1 MTTRIILAAVLGSI
15 AMFIWTAIAHMA
27 LPLGE
32 AGVNK
37 MPDEQGM
44 LDAMKINLG
53 DHRGFYIFPGPDVG
67 PNASR
72 QEKNDS
78 MKRMAE
84 KVKTGP
90 SGLLMYYP
98 SRPFTFGRWLGVEY
112 ITQLFEA
119 ILVVC
124 LLAQTRLTTFT
135 GRVTFVTTAGVLA
148 AIATNV
154 SYWNWYG
161 FPKRYTAAYM
171 FIEIV
176 GFFLIGIVAAMV
188 LKRSANRA

>member
-37 MPDEQGM
+37 MPNEEAM
-44 LDAMKINLG
+44 VDAMKVNLG

-67 PNASR
+67 PNAS
-72 QEKNDS
+72 KKDKDDS
-78 MKRMAE
+78 MKRMTE
-84 KVKTGP
+84 KIKTGP

-98 SRPFTFGRWLGVEY
+98 SRPFVFGRALGIEFVTE
-112 ITQLFEA
+112 LLEA
-119 ILVVC
+119 LLVIS

-135 GRVTFVTTAGVLA
+135 GRATFVTAAGILA

-161 FPKRYTAAYM
+161 FPKRYIASYM
-171 FIEIV
+171 LIEIV

-188 LKRSANRA
+188 LKRSTHA